1 MIISKIRSKLSSSDT
16 RELLIGSGL
25 AFIVKVFSAAGAF
38 FLNLLVAR
46 HLGAEESGYFFLS
59 MTMVLL
65 LSVVGRLGADNAIV
79 RFVAT
84 FMADKDNEQIARLYG
99 LLIRIILPVLFLTS
113 FILFYFS
120 DFISNFIFD
129 KPQLSQVLMIMGLSV
144 IPLSLSQLN
153 GFFLQGAKY
162 VVPAMLF
169 NSGAMAI
176 TVLLSVLVVEPNSA
190 VDVAKLY
197 LLSSVI
203 VFTLSTITWRSKV
216 KKVISFRPIS
226 FSSQLTVAMKSLFV
240 IMLMA
245 QVTQWAGQLML
256 GLWAD
261 SKDVALFATAVR
273 TAMLTSF
280 ILISVNAIAAP
291 KFAAAY
297 KSNDLVS
304 IEKTAINSSKLMT
317 LMALPLIIFMLVFAE
332 WIMSLFGNEFV
343 EAANILRLLALGQ
356 FINVITGSVGY
367 LLQMTG
373 HEAILKR
380 NVITASLIVL
390 IGGPI
395 LIPMFGIIGAA
406 FVTSLSVATQN
417 LMSYYQVK
425 KLLGINTF
433 KIY

>member
-1 MIISKIRSKLSSSDT
+1 MIISKIKSKLPSSDT
-16 RELLIGSGL
+16 CELVIGSGL
-25 AFIVKVFSAAGAF
+25 AFIVKAFSAAGAF

-59 MTMVLL
+59 VTIVLL
-65 LSVVGRLGADNAIV
+65 ISVISRLGADNAIV
-79 RFVAT
+79 RFVAM
-84 FMADKDNEQIARLYG
+84 FKVDQNNEEIARLYG
-99 LLIRIILPVLFLTS
+99 LLVRLVLPILFLSS
-113 FILFYFS
+113 FLVLYFS
-120 DFISNFIFD
+120 EFISEFIFN
-129 KPQLSQVLMIMGLSV
+129 KPELSQVLMIMGLSV

-153 GFFLQGAKY
+153 GFFLQGAKH

-176 TVLLSVLVVEPNSA
+176 TVLLSVFIIEPHSA

-197 LLSSVI
+197 LLSSVV
-203 VFTLSTITWRSKV
+203 VFTLSAITWRSKV

-226 FSSQLTVAMKSLFV
+226 SSSQLTVAMKSLFV
-240 IMLMA
+240 IMLMS

-256 GLWAD
+256 GLWAN
-261 SKDVALFATAVR
+261 STDVALFATALN

-297 KSNDLVS
+297 KSNDLAS
-304 IEKTAINSSKLMT
+304 IEKTAINSSRLMT

-332 WIMSLFGNEFV
+332 RIMSLFGSEFV

-380 NVITASLIVL
+380 NVIVASMIVL
-390 IGGPI
+390 IGGPV
-395 LIPMFGIIGAA
+395 LIPIFGIIGAA
-406 FVTSLSVATQN
+406 IVTSLSVATQN

>member
-1 MIISKIRSKLSSSDT
+1 MIISNIKSKLSSSDT
-16 RELLIGSGL
+16 RELVIGSGL

-59 MTMVLL
+59 MTIVLL
-65 LSVVGRLGADNAIV
+65 LSVIGRLGTDNAIV

-84 FMADKDNEQIARLYG
+84 FMADKDNEQIARFYG
-99 LLIRIILPVLFLTS
+99 LLIRIIVPVLFLSS
-113 FILFYFS
+113 FTVFYFS
-120 DFISNFIFD
+120 DFVSDFIFN
-129 KPQLSQVLMIMGLSV
+129 KPKLSQVLMIMGLSV

-153 GFFLQGAKY
+153 GFFLQGAKH

-169 NSGAMAI
+169 SSGAMAI
-176 TVLLSVLVVEPNSA
+176 TVLLSVLLVEPNSA
-190 VDVAKLY
+190 VEVAKLY

-203 VFTLSTITWRSKV
+203 VFVISTLTWRSKV
-216 KKVISFRPIS
+216 TKVISFRPIS
-226 FSSQLTVAMKSLFV
+226 FSSQLTSAMKSLFI

-245 QVTQWAGQLML
+245 QVTQWAGELML

-297 KSNDLVS
+297 KNNDFES

-317 LMALPLIIFMLVFAE
+317 LMALPLIIFMLVFSE
-332 WIMSLFGNEFV
+332 WIMGLFGDEFV

-356 FINVITGSVGY
+356 FVNVITGSVGY

-373 HEAILKR
+373 YEAILKR
-380 NVITASLIVL
+380 NVIIASMIVL
-390 IGGPI
+390 IGGPL
-395 LIPMFGIIGAA
+395 LIPTFGIFGAA
-406 FVTSLSVATQN
+406 IVTSLSVATQN

>member
-129 KPQLSQVLMIMGLSV
+129 KPKLSQVLMIMGLSV

-406 FVTSLSVATQN
+406 IVTSLSVATQN